1 MAVGAVVPVAV
12 AAAVMQDNDRRLRPE
27 VVKSVEEL
35 LREVRVRRAAPTVQ
49 EDEQRPPTSSPD
61 RDDEHLVQ
69 IAVGEPARKREALEV
84 CAASRPVAAPEIA
97 NGDEAEAK

>member
-1 MAVGAVVPVAV
+1 VAVGAVVPVAV
-12 AAAVMQDNDRRLRPE
+12 VAAVRQEDDGRLRPE
-27 VVKSVEEL
+27 VVKRVEEL

-49 EDEQRPPTSSPD
+49 EDEQRPLAPSPG

-69 IAVGEPARKREALEV
+69 IAVDKPARECETLDM
-84 CAASRPVAAPEIA
+84 CAASRPVGAPEVA